1 MGQGNPRRPENDLN
15 VTDEGIYTGYFEGYQ
30 SKGDLQTVSIEST
43 ESAAGTSKCL
53 KNVITLNA
61 SETFFR

>member
-1 MGQGNPRRPENDLN
+1 MGQGNPHRPDNDLN
-15 VTDEGIYTGYFEGYQ
+15 VTDEGTYTGYFEGDQ
-30 SKGDLQTVSIEST
+30 GKGDLQTVSIDST

-53 KNVITLNA
+53 KDVITLNA